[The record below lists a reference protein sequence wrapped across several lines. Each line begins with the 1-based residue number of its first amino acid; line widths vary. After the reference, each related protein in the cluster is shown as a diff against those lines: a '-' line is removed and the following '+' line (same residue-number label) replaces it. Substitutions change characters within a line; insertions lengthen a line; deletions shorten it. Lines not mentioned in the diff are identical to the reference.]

1 MSRHISD
8 HINGNHP
15 SLSPSLQTQSQP
27 RYSTQADVSCVLS
40 LLSFFWNPYFEESQE
55 LWELQENKLG
65 DTE

>member
-8 HINGNHP
+8 HINGHHA
-15 SLSPSLQTQSQP
+15 SLSLSLQTQSQP
-27 RYSTQADVSCVLS
+27 HYSTPADVSCVLS
-40 LLSFFWNPYFEESQE
+40 TLAFSWNPYYEEAQE